1 MNLLDE
7 MNKFLSDL
15 AVFYRKLQ
23 NYHWNIKGN
32 DFFVIHEKLERYYDE
47 INEQIDEIGECI
59 LSLDGQPL
67 ATLKDYIEKSCIG
80 EAKNEKVGTSVVIAS
95 VLKDFE
101 TLLGKVIKIKET
113 ADEQKQY
120 LVSAMMD
127 NYIND
132 YRKKIWMLKQNME

>member
-23 NYHWNIKGN
+23 NYHWNIKGS
-32 DFFVIHEKLERYYDE
+32 DFFVIHEKLERYYDD

-59 LSLDGQPL
+59 LSLNGQPL
-67 ATLKDYIEKSCIG
+67 ATLKDYIEKSCIE
-80 EAKNEKVGTSVVIAS
+80 EAKNEKVGTAVVINS

-101 TLLGKVIKIKET
+101 TLLGKVIKIKEET
-113 ADEQKQY
+113 DTQNQY
-120 LVSAMMD
+120 LISAMMD
-127 NYIND
+127 NYISD
-132 YRKKIWMLKQNME
+132 YSKKIWMLKQNME